1 MALTNAEKQARYRK
15 RHLGRHGEKA
25 RVQLFLS
32 ADTRA
37 QLRRLAHR
45 KGYTVTAL
53 IEELA
58 ASAERRVTAKLSGRT
73 LKRYYDSE

>member
-1 MALTNAEKQARYRK
+1 MALSNAEKQARYRE

-32 ADTRA
+32 IGARA
-37 QLRRLAHR
+37 QLGRLARR

-58 ASAERRVTAKLSGRT
+58 ASAERRVTSQLSGKG
-73 LKRYYDSE
+73 LKVYYRSE